1 MVKYLKYY
9 VIWSI
14 WEFSSSSIFLKKEA
28 CLCIT
33 NQNYRNVVQEKKL
46 KTFAL
51 HFGFLPYL
59 IYTILK
65 QH

>member
-1 MVKYLKYY
+1 MLFGAFGN
-9 VIWSI
+9 
-14 WEFSSSSIFLKKEA
+14 FSSSSIFLKKEA

-33 NQNYRNVVQEKKL
+33 NQNYRNVVQEKKNR
-46 KTFAL
+46 TFAL
-51 HFGFLPYL
+51 DFGFLPYF